1 MIKVSRFITLD
12 NFITKQENLHP
23 DASGEFTSFMH
34 DITFAVRLIAR
45 EVRRAG
51 INDIIGM
58 TNTTNVHGE
67 QVKKLDVLANEII
80 INSLNHTGKLAVMAS
95 EENEELIHIPE
106 KYEKGDY
113 VMVFDPLDGSSN
125 IDVNVTIGT
134 IFGLYKRVTGSDADC
149 SADDVL
155 QPGYKQVASGYALYG
170 SSTVFVYTTGN
181 GVNAFTYDPTV
192 GEFILSYEGITI
204 PERGKYYSVNEGNT
218 HKWKPEF
225 KKYIEHLKEK
235 SEDGTRPYSARYIG
249 SGVADIHRTLLYG
262 GIFAYPEDSSSP
274 NGKLRLVYE
283 CNPLA
288 MLIEQAGG
296 KASNGKDR
304 ILDIQPTDI
313 HQRCPLYLGSK
324 YDVEECEA
332 FLSGERG

>member
-67 QVKKLDVLANEII
+67 EVKKLDVLANEII

-95 EENEELIHIPE
+95 EENEELIRIPE

-134 IFGLYKRVTGSDADC
+134 IFGLYKRVTDDNSDC
-149 SADDVL
+149 CADDVL

-235 SEDGTRPYSARYIG
+235 SEDGKRPYSARYIG

-262 GIFAYPEDSSSP
+262 GIFAYPEDNSSP

-288 MLIEQAGG
+288 MLVEQAGG

-313 HQRCPLYLGSK
+313 HQRSPLYLGSK

-332 FLSGERG
+332 FLSGDRG